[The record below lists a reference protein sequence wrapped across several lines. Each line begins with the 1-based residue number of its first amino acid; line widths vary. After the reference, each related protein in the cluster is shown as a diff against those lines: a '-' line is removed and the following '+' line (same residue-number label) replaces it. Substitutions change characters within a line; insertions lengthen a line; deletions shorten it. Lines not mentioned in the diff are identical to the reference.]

1 MSGDRKRRL
10 VVAFEK
16 YLQTPPVKAALRAG
30 LPLPMFALLETT
42 GRTSGRRRHTPV
54 INGRHGGRFWIV
66 AEHGRRAQYVRNL
79 EADPNVRVKSG
90 GRWYAGRAHILD
102 DDDPL
107 VRARW
112 MADTPGPWHKA
123 DSFAARLL
131 GTQPL
136 TIRIYLEPTGTG
148 QPAKP
153 CPGRRSRPWLRPN
166 RYKGTA

>member
-1 MSGDRKRRL
+1 MSSDRKRRL

-16 YLQTPPVKAALRAG
+16 YVQNPPVKAALRAG

-42 GRTSGRRRHTPV
+42 GRTSGKRRHTP
-54 INGRHGGRFWIV
+54 GHQRT
-66 AEHGRRAQYVRNL
+66 ARRPVLDRRRTRPAAQYVRNL

-112 MADTPGPWHKA
+112 MADSLGPLHKA

-136 TIRIYLEPTGTG
+136 TIRIDLEPTGTG

-153 CPGRRSRPWLRPN
+153 
-166 RYKGTA
+166 

>member
-1 MSGDRKRRL
+1 MSSDRKRRL
-10 VVAFEK
+10 VLAFEK
-16 YLQTPPVKAALRAG
+16 YVQNPPVKAALRAG

-42 GRTSGRRRHTPV
+42 GRISGKRRHTPV
-54 INGRHGGRFWIV
+54 INGRHRGRFWIV

-107 VRARW
+107 ARARW
-112 MADTPGPWHKA
+112 MADTLGPWHKA

-136 TIRIYLEPTGTG
+136 TIRIDLEPPGTAH
-148 QPAKP
+148 PAKP
-153 CPGRRSRPWLRPN
+153 WPGPEEQTMAT
-166 RYKGTA
+166 G